1 MIPVACK
8 PVRAPRGFT
17 MLELMI
23 SLVLVAV
30 GLLGFASLQLSS
42 MQRIEQAKASQM
54 SNELLRELSE
64 QVSSM
69 SELVQKKPAL
79 FVFNNLETGH
89 RPTCSGNTDTH
100 CQTVVG
106 VLASWF
112 EKVEANAPSPR
123 FSLAYDIGSSTNSGI
138 YRGRL
143 MEINLVWDAS
153 LTGSGANLTACQPTA
168 GADYSQTSS
177 FHQCNTL
184 RFWVR

>member
-69 SELVQKKPAL
+69 SELVQKNQRYLSLIIWRRDIAR
-79 FVFNNLETGH
+79 H
-89 RPTCSGNTDTH
+89 
-100 CQTVVG
+100 VV
-106 VLASWF
+106 
-112 EKVEANAPSPR
+112 
-123 FSLAYDIGSSTNSGI
+123 
-138 YRGRL
+138 
-143 MEINLVWDAS
+143 EILILSVKQWWA
-153 LTGSGANLTACQPTA
+153 
-168 GADYSQTSS
+168 
-177 FHQCNTL
+177 F
-184 RFWVR
+184 